1 MNILYSVVY
10 ICISNKVIF
19 FLFFILIFYVFK
31 QDPFDNTKYSCT
43 VGLSCINIHFI
54 IIIIILCQ
62 YIRKS
67 TQNRLDNMHTDV

>member
-10 ICISNKVIF
+10 ICISNKVI
-19 FLFFILIFYVFK
+19 FFILIFYVFK

-54 IIIIILCQ
+54 IIILCQ

>member
-1 MNILYSVVY
+1 MNILFSVVY
-10 ICISNKVIF
+10 ICMSNKVIF

-54 IIIIILCQ
+54 ISILCQ

-67 TQNRLDNMHTDV
+67 TQNRLDNTHTDV

>member
-31 QDPFDNTKYSCT
+31 QDPFDNTKYSCA
-43 VGLSCINIHFI
+43 VGLSCINIHF

>member
-1 MNILYSVVY
+1 MNILFSVVY
-10 ICISNKVIF
+10 ICMSNKVIF

-54 IIIIILCQ
+54 IIIILCQ

-67 TQNRLDNMHTDV
+67 TQNRLDNTHTDV